1 MSARGCFLAIMK
13 GKNMLKKWKT
23 IDFSKLILVY
33 IAVNPIFDMMY
44 TIWSDF
50 SGMEDYGAFAP
61 NQIFRI
67 LYIVVLVLNL
77 KKLRDFIT
85 IFLIGSYLLFTV
97 VVQSCLGYTLN
108 LVTNINLIGK
118 VIYFAATII
127 VISRLLE
134 LQKLSEEKLIKPLVI
149 STVIISVSI
158 LISPFGLG
166 YRGYEHVFSFKGLF
180 GYANF
185 VSGCLLGILP
195 ILVYVYKGKK
205 RIFYVLLDYSALLL
219 LGSKAS
225 VAGGTAVIVI
235 MLCYLLKYESAVK
248 FHALIRIK
256 KIWILFACVSLCLIT
271 VMAVFLWNQIQ
282 YFNSSNYSLINF
294 LTSHRNLQTEYASE
308 FIKKLETGKIL
319 TILFGLGCSKVSHI
333 LNSRI
338 KSFYTIEQDYNGIL
352 FYFGVLAF
360 AILCLFTARVMY
372 VIWKLLKKNMQKYF
386 PYALSF
392 MVLLF
397 QSILVGHVIYVPL
410 ASIYFAIVIAF
421 LLNDFKNETK
431 GEKSLSEKLCDSD
444 SDV

>member
-1 MSARGCFLAIMK
+1 
-13 GKNMLKKWKT
+13 
-23 IDFSKLILVY
+23 
-33 IAVNPIFDMMY
+33 
-44 TIWSDF
+44 
-50 SGMEDYGAFAP
+50 
-61 NQIFRI
+61 
-67 LYIVVLVLNL
+67 
-77 KKLRDFIT
+77 
-85 IFLIGSYLLFTV
+85 
-97 VVQSCLGYTLN
+97 
-108 LVTNINLIGK
+108 
-118 VIYFAATII
+118 
-127 VISRLLE
+127 
-134 LQKLSEEKLIKPLVI
+134 
-149 STVIISVSI
+149 
-158 LISPFGLG
+158 
-166 YRGYEHVFSFKGLF
+166 
-180 GYANF
+180 
-185 VSGCLLGILP
+185 
-195 ILVYVYKGKK
+195 
-205 RIFYVLLDYSALLL
+205 
-219 LGSKAS
+219 
-225 VAGGTAVIVI
+225 
-235 MLCYLLKYESAVK
+235 
-248 FHALIRIK
+248 
-256 KIWILFACVSLCLIT
+256 
-271 VMAVFLWNQIQ
+271 MAVFLWNQIQ

-431 GEKSLSEKLCDSD
+431 GEKSLSGKLCDSD